1 MTPVL
6 FIASIA
12 IIMIMTAVT
21 LIAVIVSMKSKND
34 INRGLRNLSFF
45 LLMHLV
51 LSFLQYYFQHSF
63 INSALLK
70 CFGVFADIFYFGF
83 IAAWLYTIT
92 AFAAFSS
99 RKSKINIKWITIVI
113 LLYGILSEG
122 IILFA
127 GHYQTD
133 TGSLYFEQAIL
144 TSCMTALNAIFALA
158 VILISAA
165 FLFRAI
171 RSCEKGLYR
180 NGEIVLS
187 ALLILYML
195 WILIFDFI
203 SVNGITDTVF
213 NRIAMDP
220 IFLICFILDVAILIF
235 VFKKLPF
242 EIISEKPAPS
252 REELIE
258 AFADEFHLTK
268 REKEVLA
275 CVCQGLNNPEIAESL
290 FISDNTVKRHMNHI
304 FQKTE
309 VRSRYELISK
319 VLE

>member
-6 FIASIA
+6 LIGSIA

-34 INRGLRNLSFF
+34 INQGLRNLSFF

-70 CFGVFADIFYFGF
+70 CLSVFADIFYFGF

-99 RKSKINIKWITIVI
+99 RKRGINIKWVTIGI
-113 LLYGILSEG
+113 LLYGIMSES

-127 GHYQTD
+127 GRYQAD

-165 FLFRAI
+165 SLFLSI
-171 RSCEKGLYR
+171 RSCEKGIYR
-180 NGEIVLS
+180 NGELVLS

-203 SVNGITDTVF
+203 SVNGITDTIF

-220 IFLICFILDVAILIF
+220 IFLICFILDVAILI
-235 VFKKLPF
+235 VIFKKQPF

-252 REELIE
+252 REELVE
-258 AFADEFHLTK
+258 AFAGEFHLTK
-268 REKEVLA
+268 REKEVLT
-275 CVCQGLNNPEIAESL
+275 CVCKGLNNPEIAEAL
-290 FISDNTVKRHMNHI
+290 FISDNTVKRHMNNI
-304 FQKTE
+304 FQKTD
-309 VRSRYELISK
+309 VRNRYELISK